1 MSRVF
6 KRPMFRKG
14 GNVGEGIMSGIRE
27 NYAEGSARERL
38 AKVAA
43 EYPSTGFDPLT
54 QFLIEG
60 GLNLVSQPSTGGVLS
75 DIATAAK
82 EPTAQLFKGMAEKG
96 NLARELALAGEQLDI
111 EAEQAEKLARIK
123 NQMKEMY
130 AAEVPEKQF
139 EVRSEQYAESSNP
152 IKASGSTNLAEFEIY
167 DVPKDELYTQLPF
180 EYDTR
185 TKQYEPNWNAIPVGA
200 LTFDYKNNV
209 AYRRVDR
216 DTNTVADFIALN
228 QKTLQPLTGE

>member
-1 MSRVF
+1 MQAAQQYGAGVTSLIAGYPGQTQQTMTPSPSPISTALGVGSTLAGIYRALKDLLDNMSKIFR
-6 KRPMFRKG
+6 RPMFRKG

-54 QFLIEG
+54 QFLIQG

-82 EPTAQLFKGMAEKG
+82 EPTSQLFKGMAEKG

-111 EAEQAEKLARIK
+111 ESEQAKELARNK
-123 NQMKEMY
+123 KSNERY
-130 AAEVPEKQF
+130 VC
-139 EVRSEQYAESSNP
+139 SSN
-152 IKASGSTNLAEFEIY
+152 
-167 DVPKDELYTQLPF
+167 
-180 EYDTR
+180 TR
-185 TKQYEPNWNAIPVGA
+185 
-200 LTFDYKNNV
+200 
-209 AYRRVDR
+209 R
-216 DTNTVADFIALN
+216 TV
-228 QKTLQPLTGE
+228 